1 MILIEIIFFMEIDD
15 DFTRINKI
23 KSTQNLFLE
32 ESRKKKEKR
41 KSFVLRTS
49 LNLILNIVIYGIK
62 AGILME
68 FIF

>member
-23 KSTQNLFLE
+23 ESTQNLFLE